1 MLSYSTQT
9 KEKPKGDI
17 LMKKQKGVNPL
28 IATIL
33 LLLVCMAIAGVIWG
47 WLQGFT
53 QTFAGCSGAS
63 FTIDLSDVKPG
74 YNATLTQ
81 TRMVLLNKGDRDLN
95 NFNITSF
102 YSDGSSDTN
111 DNVDL
116 DLQKGG
122 SVVAWSKGG
131 GSSKPERIV
140 VESVDCAGIKTEL
153 ASTQIGTLS

>member
-1 MLSYSTQT
+1 
-9 KEKPKGDI
+9 
-17 LMKKQKGVNPL
+17 
-28 IATIL
+28 
-33 LLLVCMAIAGVIWG
+33 MAIAGVIWG

-53 QTFAGCSGAS
+53 QTQRTASEEQEKIFAGCSGAS

>member
-1 MLSYSTQT
+1 
-9 KEKPKGDI
+9 
-17 LMKKQKGVNPL
+17 MKKQKGVNPL

-53 QTFAGCSGAS
+53 QTQRTASEEQEKVFAGCAGAS

-81 TRMVLLNKGDRDLN
+81 TRLVLLNKGNRDLN
-95 NFNITSF
+95 NFDVRSF

-116 DLQKGG
+116 DLQQGA
-122 SVVAWSKGG
+122 SVVAWTKGG
-131 GSSKPERIV
+131 GSSIPERIV
-140 VESVDCAGIKTEL
+140 VESVDCTGIKAEII
-153 ASTQIGTLS
+153 ASQIGTLS